1 MTGFGHPDWAKTH
14 EAASR
19 TSVVVSTLVEG
30 GATCVG
36 KTVIDELAYR
46 CVIVRF
52 KFLQIANLGHAM
64 SLCFLLYDDDDDDVC
79 FACCLFSVS
88 LEKTSIMVHLPI
100 LLSLH
105 EYQVDPVVALLWL

>member
-1 MTGFGHPDWAKTH
+1 
-14 EAASR
+14 
-19 TSVVVSTLVEG
+19 
-30 GATCVG
+30 
-36 KTVIDELAYR
+36 
-46 CVIVRF
+46 
-52 KFLQIANLGHAM
+52 
-64 SLCFLLYDDDDDDVC
+64 LYDDDDDDVC